1 MAKGRPRISGLY
13 IYPIKSCGGITVAS
27 AAVTATGLQ
36 WDRQWMVVGAPTSTS
51 SASASASSPPLRFIT
66 QRQCARMALIRTSLP
81 PEALLPPHTWAHTL
95 PPDACLSITAPGH
108 PPLHVPLALSWY
120 HDQARRGEGTRAEGR
135 AGGGAEG
142 ERGGGG
148 GGGGGEGG
156 SGGNGEGGGRWVAVT
171 VWGWTGRALDAGE
184 DAAHWFSSVI
194 GRPVRLVRFDT
205 AHVVR
210 PTNAAFA
217 EGFQTSFADGYP
229 MLLLS
234 QPSLS
239 LLNARLSD
247 PIPMNRFRPNIV
259 VEGCEPFDEDT
270 WRSFSIARSSNTAA
284 GEEADES
291 LGSGSGSGC
300 ESSGAASAGVFRGV
314 KPCSR
319 CKITTIDQLTAES
332 GKEPLQTLL
341 KFRRGKDLGLPT
353 SLQDRRLVGS
363 KGVAETSM
371 ASKAVSSTL
380 SRESADSFWDDDDDV
395 PAHRTG
401 AYDVES
407 AHLARSAGPDGRSG
421 LADSRDGEL
430 DSLMPAAGSR
440 SAHLGAARAENG
452 LRADDYLH
460 GAGARLGPGGREAE
474 KRLREHEMERAYRG
488 WPSCWQ
494 IWGEILDQMELG
506 APLSAANLLSFARF
520 LFSLAFLGRRSTLQ
534 LAAAAVAIT
543 FTNVT
548 GFSLLIGLASGI
560 EPLCAQAHGAQQPR
574 AMGLLL
580 RRSTL
585 LLTLASIPIAIIW
598 SNSQRLLLAAGQDA
612 PLVSEATT
620 FILWL
625 LPDLFLSA
633 LVNPLRIFLRAQ
645 GIVRPVL
652 VGAALSLAVHV
663 LATALLVAGPVRLG
677 CAGAAAAASISD
689 LFLWLLMLFY
699 LHCFTDVPRRCGL
712 LVPLSFSAS
721 PLTSAAAAAES
732 GVSSPRS
739 PHSPRSPR
747 PLTSPTSP
755 ASPLSPTRHLSARPS
770 SLAQWGPLIRM
781 SLPACATIC
790 LEWWCYELC
799 MLLSGLLPDATTS
812 VAALAILFNLDSILY
827 SLTAGL
833 AAAAGTRAGNLLGSA
848 FPILARNA
856 ALVAL
861 GCSLMLGITQL
872 AVLWAAREAL
882 GHVFTS
888 DAAVLEAVTALLPIL
903 GLLERT

>member
-1 MAKGRPRISGLY
+1 MTKDRPRISGLY
-13 IYPIKSCGGITVAS
+13 IYPIKSCGGIAVDS

-36 WDRQWMVVGAPTSTS
+36 WDRQWMVVGAPPSFPPSPS
-51 SASASASSPPLRFIT
+51 SASASASAPPLRFIT

-120 HDQARRGEGTRAEGR
+120 HRQARTGEGTREQGVGS
-135 AGGGAEG
+135 AGGARG
-142 ERGGGG
+142 EA
-148 GGGGGEGG
+148 GEVGSGG
-156 SGGNGEGGGRWVAVT
+156 SGGSGGRWVAVT

-184 DAAHWFSSVI
+184 DAAQWFSSVM

-210 PTNAAFA
+210 PTSADFA
-217 EGFQTSFADGYP
+217 DGFQTSFADGYP
-229 MLLLS
+229 MLLIS

-239 LLNARLSD
+239 SLNARLPN

-270 WRSFSIARSSNTAA
+270 WRSFSLARSSNTAA
-284 GEEADES
+284 GEAAEEE
-291 LGSGSGSGC
+291 GGEGRGCRSGSRC
-300 ESSGAASAGVFRGV
+300 EISGAASAGVFRGV

-332 GKEPLQTLL
+332 SKEPLQTLL

-353 SLQDRRLVGS
+353 SLQDVFFGMNVVFQPSYTTHPVPEQLSLTELSIDYLSALSSRTASPKAPSEVS
-363 KGVAETSM
+363 ETAM
-371 ASKAVSSTL
+371 ASKAVASTL

-395 PAHRTG
+395 PTHRTG
-401 AYDVES
+401 SYDVES

-430 DSLMPAAGSR
+430 DSLMPTAGSR
-440 SAHLGAARAENG
+440 SAHLSAARAENG
-452 LRADDYLH
+452 LRTDDYLH
-460 GAGARLGPGGREAE
+460 GAGARLGRGGREAD
-474 KRLREHEMERAYRG
+474 KRLHEREMERAYRG

-580 RRSTL
+580 RRSSL

-663 LATALLVAGPVRLG
+663 LATALLVAGP
-677 CAGAAAAASISD
+677 
-689 LFLWLLMLFY
+689 
-699 LHCFTDVPRRCGL
+699 
-712 LVPLSFSAS
+712 
-721 PLTSAAAAAES
+721 
-732 GVSSPRS
+732 
-739 PHSPRSPR
+739 
-747 PLTSPTSP
+747 
-755 ASPLSPTRHLSARPS
+755 
-770 SLAQWGPLIRM
+770 
-781 SLPACATIC
+781 
-790 LEWWCYELC
+790 LC

-903 GLLERT
+903 GLLEVFNSVQTVMTGLLRGCGRPDVGMYVNLGAFYVLGLPLGLGLCFLADLGLLGLHSQACVQNLMTKGSERHRDASHASYLPLLI

>member
-13 IYPIKSCGGITVAS
+13 IYPIKSCGGITVDS

-51 SASASASSPPLRFIT
+51 SASASTSSPPLRFIT

-108 PPLHVPLALSWY
+108 PPLHVPLALSW
-120 HDQARRGEGTRAEGR
+120 
-135 AGGGAEG
+135 
-142 ERGGGG
+142 
-148 GGGGGEGG
+148 
-156 SGGNGEGGGRWVAVT
+156 
-171 VWGWTGRALDAGE
+171 ALDAGE

-353 SLQDRRLVGS
+353 SLQDVFFGMNVKVPVL
-363 KGVAETSM
+363 
-371 ASKAVSSTL
+371 
-380 SRESADSFWDDDDDV
+380 DSFWDDDDDV

-460 GAGARLGPGGREAE
+460 GAGARLGRGGREAE

-663 LATALLVAGPVRLG
+663 LATALLVAGPPRQQNQESVPPG
-677 CAGAAAAASISD
+677 PPIPPGPPA
-689 LFLWLLMLFY
+689 LL
-699 LHCFTDVPRRCGL
+699 P
-712 LVPLSFSAS
+712 P
-721 PLTSAAAAAES
+721 P
-732 GVSSPRS
+732 P
-739 PHSPRSPR
+739 PPP
-747 PLTSPTSP
+747 
-755 ASPLSPTRHLSARPS
+755 PLSPPR
-770 SLAQWGPLIRM
+770 
-781 SLPACATIC
+781 
-790 LEWWCYELC
+790 
-799 MLLSGLLPDATTS
+799 
-812 VAALAILFNLDSILY
+812 AISP
-827 SLTAGL
+827 
-833 AAAAGTRAGNLLGSA
+833 RA
-848 FPILARNA
+848 P
-856 ALVAL
+856 
-861 GCSLMLGITQL
+861 
-872 AVLWAAREAL
+872 
-882 GHVFTS
+882 
-888 DAAVLEAVTALLPIL
+888 PP
-903 GLLERT
+903 

>member
-1 MAKGRPRISGLY
+1 MSRFFLFHRLE
-13 IYPIKSCGGITVAS
+13 
-27 AAVTATGLQ
+27 
-36 WDRQWMVVGAPTSTS
+36 
-51 SASASASSPPLRFIT
+51 SP
-66 QRQCARMALIRTSLP
+66 C
-81 PEALLPPHTWAHTL
+81 
-95 PPDACLSITAPGH
+95 D
-108 PPLHVPLALSWY
+108 PLA
-120 HDQARRGEGTRAEGR
+120 
-135 AGGGAEG
+135 
-142 ERGGGG
+142 
-148 GGGGGEGG
+148 
-156 SGGNGEGGGRWVAVT
+156 
-171 VWGWTGRALDAGE
+171 
-184 DAAHWFSSVI
+184 AHRIVPMS
-194 GRPVRLVRFDT
+194 RLL
-205 AHVVR
+205 H
-210 PTNAAFA
+210 
-217 EGFQTSFADGYP
+217 Q
-229 MLLLS
+229 
-234 QPSLS
+234 
-239 LLNARLSD
+239 
-247 PIPMNRFRPNIV
+247 
-259 VEGCEPFDEDT
+259 
-270 WRSFSIARSSNTAA
+270 
-284 GEEADES
+284 
-291 LGSGSGSGC
+291 
-300 ESSGAASAGVFRGV
+300 
-314 KPCSR
+314 
-319 CKITTIDQLTAES
+319 
-332 GKEPLQTLL
+332 
-341 KFRRGKDLGLPT
+341 
-353 SLQDRRLVGS
+353 RRLVGS
-363 KGVAETSM
+363 SGVSETAM

-440 SAHLGAARAENG
+440 SAHLGAARAEKG
-452 LRADDYLH
+452 LRGDDYLH
-460 GAGARLGPGGREAE
+460 GAGGRLGRGGGAGHGGREAE
-474 KRLREHEMERAYRG
+474 KRLREREMERAYRG

-506 APLSAANLLSFARF
+506 APLSATNLLSFARF

-721 PLTSAAAAAES
+721 SLTPAAAAAEAAAAAAA

-739 PHSPRSPR
+739 LHSPRSPR

-755 ASPLSPTRHLSARPS
+755 ASPLSPTRHLYARPS
-770 SLAQWGPLIRM
+770 SLAEWGPLIRM

-903 GLLERT
+903 GLLEVFNSVQTVMTGLLRGCGRPDVGMYVNLGAFYVLGLPLGLGLCFLADLGLLGLVLGLLGAVVTCSFFTVSAVLSTDWGAEASKATARIGPLPAAAIAAALSPRGGGLGTVEDGRERHWRGRVEEGRYGVGEEEEEERDGVGEREQEMAALTGSRARSDDQGL

>member
-1 MAKGRPRISGLY
+1 MAKARPRISGLY
-13 IYPIKSCGGITVAS
+13 IYPIKSCGGIAVDS

-36 WDRQWMVVGAPTSTS
+36 WDRQWMVVGAPPSSSASSTS
-51 SASASASSPPLRFIT
+51 SHSASASASSPPLRFIT

-95 PPDACLSITAPGH
+95 PPDACLSITAPDH

-120 HDQARRGEGTRAEGR
+120 HQARGAESTRAEGG
-135 AGGGAEG
+135 AASGGGT
-142 ERGGGG
+142 GGGG
-148 GGGGGEGG
+148 GGGGGGDGG
-156 SGGNGEGGGRWVAVT
+156 GEWESGGRGVAVT
-171 VWGWTGRALDAGE
+171 VWGWTGSALDAGE
-184 DAAHWFSSVI
+184 DAAHWFSSVM

-210 PTNAAFA
+210 ATNADFA
-217 EGFQTSFADGYP
+217 DGFQTSFADGYP

-239 LLNARLSD
+239 SLNARLSD
-247 PIPMNRFRPNIV
+247 SIPMNRFRPNIV

-270 WRSFSIARSSNTAA
+270 RRSFSVARSSNAA
-284 GEEADES
+284 AKEDDR
-291 LGSGSGSGC
+291 GSGSGC

-341 KFRRGKDLGLPT
+341 KPWNPCVAAASRR
-353 SLQDRRLVGS
+353 SH
-363 KGVAETSM
+363 
-371 ASKAVSSTL
+371 
-380 SRESADSFWDDDDDV
+380 SFWDDDDDV

-452 LRADDYLH
+452 LRGDDYLH
-460 GAGARLGPGGREAE
+460 GAGGRGGGAGHGGREAE
-474 KRLREHEMERAYRG
+474 KRLREREMERAYRG

-506 APLSAANLLSFARF
+506 APLSATNLLSFARF

-560 EPLCAQAHGAQQPR
+560 EPLCAQAHGAQQPK

-580 RRSTL
+580 RRSSL

-598 SNSQRLLLAAGQDA
+598 FNSQKLLLAAGQDA

-633 LVNPLRIFLRAQ
+633 LVIPLRIFLRAQ

-689 LFLWLLMLFY
+689 LFLWLLLLFY

-712 LVPLSFSAS
+712 LVPLSFSSS

-732 GVSSPRS
+732 GVGSPRS

-882 GHVFTS
+882 GHMFTS

-903 GLLERT
+903 GLLEI